1 METTTLKNLLSENNS
16 YGINGITIPRIQR
29 AYAQGR
35 SDAHAVKTRERFLSA
50 IHAGLINDGLTLDF
64 IYGHIQNGQ
73 LIPLDGQ
80 QRLTTLWL
88 LHWYADK
95 KESINDK
102 RLAKFSYNTRYSARD
117 FLIKLVNYKPTWET
131 RLSDEIK
138 NEGWFPM
145 DWINDPTV
153 RGMLTMLD
161 EIQKRFADIDDLW
174 NKLDKINFYFRDI
187 EEMELTDD
195 IYIKMNSRGKP
206 LTDFEHFKAELL
218 KIIRSE
224 NGDETTAKRIGLK
237 IDREWTDLL
246 WIYRDKDNLVDSRFL
261 NFFRIISL
269 ILIYKSDL
277 SSLNFDLEDDFSLLE
292 RLYKNQP
299 QNVEF
304 LEQAFDCMVNIQN
317 KPLLSNSLPPNSIDD
332 FFNSYLSA
340 NNYESGKVV
349 VSQQITDLNIFKGVL
364 TGTAL
369 RRNTPYWLIML
380 YSFLVYLMNYD
391 KIKETDFRR
400 RLRVVVNLLKNSRN
414 EVVDN
419 PNGDAGNRMPA
430 NLCQVEHIILSGKI
444 ATSIKI
450 DNDVRQ
456 NFNVIQMDEERQKLQ
471 FTNEHPEH
479 SKDLFQLEDYY
490 LIQGR
495 TDIVG
500 YENTHLYQRFIQVFN
515 TCSRDAID
523 CAMLAT
529 SDYSQRLNNWC
540 IQLGSGDQNEI
551 GDKAWFAL
559 FHPTGKNPDFN
570 KTKDSLRALLRI
582 DITTDITIDNN
593 YLQEKIDT
601 YLAECKTKNQYDWRY
616 YYISYP
622 CFRPSRYGKYTMY
635 EDQPYA
641 LVALFTEK
649 RESSNAYQCML
660 KALIENQAVANSAEW
675 YDIRALSYRKG
686 LLTCENSAFVS
697 YSLND
702 DKERARFSIPQNK
715 EGIDTVDRIQYFKD
729 NRKDNNYWIYQ

>member
-1 METTTLKNLLSENNS
+1 MKTTTLKNLISENNP
-16 YGINGITIPRIQR
+16 YGISGITIPRIQR

-35 SDAHAVKTRERFLSA
+35 SDTHAVKTRERFLSA
-50 IHAGLINDGLTLDF
+50 IQAGLMNNGLTLDF
-64 IYGHIQNGQ
+64 IYGNIQNGQ

-95 KESINDK
+95 KEDINDK
-102 RLAKFSYNTRYSARD
+102 RLARFSYNTRYSARD
-117 FLIKLVNYKPTWET
+117 FLTKLVNYKPTLKK
-131 RLSDEIK
+131 RLSDEIR

-145 DWINDPTV
+145 EWINDPTV

-161 EIQKRFADIDDLW
+161 EIQERFSDTDDIW

-187 EEMELTDD
+187 EEMKLTDD

-224 NGDETTAKRIGLK
+224 NNDETAAKRIGLK

-246 WIYRDKDNLVDSRFL
+246 WPYRDKYNLVDDSFL
-261 NFFRIISL
+261 NFFRMISL
-269 ILIYKSDL
+269 ILIYKSDQ
-277 SSLNFDLEDDFSLLE
+277 SSSEFNLKDDFSLLD

-299 QNVEF
+299 DNVAF
-304 LEQAFDCMVNIQN
+304 LESAFDCMVNIQRKTQLFTPSTTN
-317 KPLLSNSLPPNSIDD
+317 PIGD
-332 FFNSYLSA
+332 FFSFYLSEDH
-340 NNYESGKVV
+340 YDPEKVV
-349 VSQQITDLNIFKGVL
+349 VPQQISNLDIFKEVL
-364 TGTAL
+364 NGTAL
-369 RRNTPYWLIML
+369 NRNTPYWLIML
-380 YSFLVYLMNYD
+380 YSFMLYLMKND
-391 KIKETDFRR
+391 SIKELDFRR

-430 NLCQVEHIILSGKI
+430 NLLQVKNIILSGEI
-444 ATSIKI
+444 ADSIII

-456 NFNVIQMDEERQKLQ
+456 NFNVIQMEEERQKLQ
-471 FTNEHPEH
+471 FTKEHPEH
-479 SKDLFQLEDYY
+479 SAGLFQLEDYY
-490 LIQGR
+490 LLQGR
-495 TDIVG
+495 TDVIG
-500 YENTHLYQRFIQVFN
+500 YKNTHLYQRFIHVFD
-515 TCSRDAID
+515 TCSRDMID

-529 SDYSQRLNNWC
+529 SDYSQRINYWC
-540 IQLGSGDQNEI
+540 IQLGSGSQDEI
-551 GDKAWFAL
+551 GNKAWYAL
-559 FHPTGKNPDFN
+559 FHPTGKNADFD
-570 KTKDSLRALLRI
+570 KTKKSLRSLLE
-582 DITTDITIDNN
+582 TDVKIDNK
-593 YLQEKIDT
+593 YLQDRINT
-601 YLAECKTKNQYDWRY
+601 YLSECRTKNQYDWRY
-616 YYISYP
+616 YYIAYS
-622 CFRPSRYGKYTMY
+622 CFRSWRYGKYTMY
-635 EDQPYA
+635 DDQPYA
-641 LVALFTEK
+641 LVALFSEK

-660 KALIENQAVANSAEW
+660 KALIENKAVANSVEW

-686 LLTCENSAFVS
+686 LLTCENNAFVS

-729 NRKDNNYWIYQ
+729 YRKDNNCWIYR

>member
-1 METTTLKNLLSENNS
+1 METTTLKNLLSENNP
-16 YGINGITIPRIQR
+16 YGISGITIPRIQR

-50 IHAGLINDGLTLDF
+50 IHAGLINNGLTLDF
-64 IYGHIQNGQ
+64 IYGNIQNGQ

-102 RLAKFSYNTRYSARD
+102 RLARFSYNTRYSARD
-117 FLIKLVNYKPTWET
+117 FLIKLVNYEPSLET
-131 RLSDEIK
+131 RLSDEIR

-145 DWINDPTV
+145 EWINDPTV

-224 NGDETTAKRIGLK
+224 NNDEAASKRIGLK

-246 WIYRDKDNLVDSRFL
+246 WVYRDEYNLVDNRFL

-269 ILIYKSDL
+269 ILIYKSDR
-277 SSLNFDLEDDFSLLE
+277 SSSEFDLKDDFSLLD

-299 QNVEF
+299 NNVAF
-304 LEQAFDCMVNIQN
+304 LELAFDCMVNIQN
-317 KPLLSNSLPPNSIDD
+317 KTLISNSSITNPIGD
-332 FFNSYLSA
+332 FFGSFLSSGHH
-340 NNYESGKVV
+340 EHGKVV
-349 VSQQITDLNIFKGVL
+349 APQQITNLDILEEVLNGK
-364 TGTAL
+364 AL
-369 RRNTPYWLIML
+369 KTNTLYWIIML
-380 YSFLVYLMNYD
+380 YSFLLYLMKYD
-391 KIKETDFRR
+391 TIKEIDFRR

-414 EVVDN
+414 EVVDT

-430 NLCQVEHIILSGKI
+430 NLRQVENIILSGEI
-444 ATSIKI
+444 SDCITI
-450 DNDVRQ
+450 DNDKRQ
-456 NFNVIQMDEERQKLQ
+456 NFNVIQMEEERQKLQ

-479 SKDLFQLEDYY
+479 SANLFQLEDYH
-490 LIQGR
+490 LLQGR

-500 YENTHLYQRFIQVFN
+500 YENTHLYQRFINVFD
-515 TCSRDAID
+515 TCSRDMID

-529 SDYSQRLNNWC
+529 YDYSQRLNNWC
-540 IQLGSGDQNEI
+540 IQLGSGSQDEI
-551 GDKAWFAL
+551 GDKAWYAL
-559 FHPTGKNPDFN
+559 FHPTGKITDFN
-570 KTKDSLRALLRI
+570 KTKKSLRSLLEADVEIDDKYLQDRI
-582 DITTDITIDNN
+582 DA
-593 YLQEKIDT
+593 YLS
-601 YLAECKTKNQYDWRY
+601 ECRTKNQYDWRY
-616 YYISYP
+616 YYIEYP
-622 CFRPSRYGKYTMY
+622 CFRPRRYGKYTMY
-635 EDQPYA
+635 DDQPYA
-641 LVALFTEK
+641 LVALFSEK

-660 KALIENQAVANSAEW
+660 QALIEDKAVASSVERC
-675 YDIRALSYRKG
+675 DIRAISYRKG

-729 NRKDNNYWIYQ
+729 NRKDNNCWIYQ

>member
-1 METTTLKNLLSENNS
+1 METTTLKNLISENNS
-16 YGINGITIPRIQR
+16 FGISGITIPRIQR

-35 SDAHAVKTRERFLSA
+35 SDAHALKTRDRFLSA
-50 IHAGLINDGLTLDF
+50 IHDGLINNGLTLDF
-64 IYGHIQNGQ
+64 IYGNIQNGH

-88 LHWYADK
+88 LHWYVDK
-95 KESINDK
+95 KENINDK
-102 RLAKFSYNTRYSARD
+102 QLARFSYNTRYSARD
-117 FLIKLVNYKPTWET
+117 FLIKLVNYKPTLET
-131 RLSDEIK
+131 RLSDEIR

-145 DWINDPTV
+145 EWINDPTV

-224 NGDETTAKRIGLK
+224 NNDDAASKRIGLK

-246 WIYRDKDNLVDSRFL
+246 WVYRDEYNLVDDSFL
-261 NFFRIISL
+261 NFFRMISL
-269 ILIYKSDL
+269 ILIYKSDR
-277 SSLNFDLEDDFSLLE
+277 SSSEFDLKDDFSLLD

-299 QNVEF
+299 DNVAFFE
-304 LEQAFDCMVNIQN
+304 LAFDCMVNIQN
-317 KPLLSNSLPPNSIDD
+317 KTLISNSSITNPIGE
-332 FFNSYLSA
+332 FFGSYLSTDHHQQ
-340 NNYESGKVV
+340 GKVV
-349 VSQQITDLNIFKGVL
+349 APQQITNLNILEEVL
-364 TGTAL
+364 SGAAL
-369 RRNTPYWLIML
+369 NRNTPYWLIML
-380 YSFLVYLMNYD
+380 YSFILYLMKYD
-391 KIKETDFRR
+391 TINEIDFRR

-414 EVVDN
+414 EIIDT
-419 PNGDAGNRMPA
+419 PNSDAGNRMPA
-430 NLCQVEHIILSGKI
+430 NLRQVENIILSGEI
-444 ATSIKI
+444 ADRIMI

-456 NFNVIQMDEERQKLQ
+456 NFNVIQMEEERQKLQ
-471 FTNEHPEH
+471 FTKEHPEH
-479 SKDLFQLEDYY
+479 SADLFQLEDYY

-495 TDIVG
+495 TDVVG

-540 IQLGSGDQNEI
+540 IQLGSGNQDEI
-551 GDKAWFAL
+551 GYKAWYTL
-559 FHPTGKNPDFN
+559 FHPTGKITDFN
-570 KTKDSLRALLRI
+570 KTKKSLRSLLETDVKIDDKYLHNRI
-582 DITTDITIDNN
+582 DA
-593 YLQEKIDT
+593 YLS
-601 YLAECKTKNQYDWRY
+601 ECKTKNQYDWRY
-616 YYISYP
+616 YYIAYP
-622 CFRPSRYGKYTMY
+622 CFRPCRYGKYTMY
-635 EDQPYA
+635 DDQPYA
-641 LVALFTEK
+641 LVALFSEK

-660 KALIENQAVANSAEW
+660 RALIEDKAVASSIERC
-675 YDIRALSYRKG
+675 DIRAISYRTG

-697 YSLND
+697 YSLNN

-729 NRKDNNYWIYQ
+729 NRKDNNCWISID

>member
-1 METTTLKNLLSENNS
+1 METTTLKNLLSENNP
-16 YGINGITIPRIQR
+16 YGISGITIPRIQR

-50 IHAGLINDGLTLDF
+50 IHNGLINNGLTLDF
-64 IYGHIQNGQ
+64 IYGNIQNGQ

-102 RLAKFSYNTRYSARD
+102 RLARFSYNTRYSARD
-117 FLIKLVNYKPTWET
+117 FLIKLVNYKPSLET
-131 RLSDEIK
+131 RLSDEIR

-145 DWINDPTV
+145 EWINDPTV

-224 NGDETTAKRIGLK
+224 NNDEAASKRIGLK

-246 WIYRDKDNLVDSRFL
+246 WVYRDEYNLVDNRFL

-269 ILIYKSDL
+269 ILIYKSDR
-277 SSLNFDLEDDFSLLE
+277 SSSEFDLKDDFSLLD

-299 QNVEF
+299 NNVAF
-304 LEQAFDCMVNIQN
+304 LELAFDCMVNIQN
-317 KPLLSNSLPPNSIDD
+317 KTLISNSSITNPIGD
-332 FFNSYLSA
+332 FFGSFLSSGHH
-340 NNYESGKVV
+340 EHGKVV
-349 VSQQITDLNIFKGVL
+349 APQQITNLDILEEVLNGK
-364 TGTAL
+364 AL
-369 RRNTPYWLIML
+369 KTNTLYWIIML
-380 YSFLVYLMNYD
+380 YSFLLYLMKYD
-391 KIKETDFRR
+391 TIKEIDFRR

-414 EVVDN
+414 EVVDT

-430 NLCQVEHIILSGKI
+430 NLRQVENIILSGEI
-444 ATSIKI
+444 SDCITI
-450 DNDVRQ
+450 DNDKRQ
-456 NFNVIQMDEERQKLQ
+456 NFNVIQMEEERQKLQ

-479 SKDLFQLEDYY
+479 SANLFQLEDYH
-490 LIQGR
+490 LLQGR

-500 YENTHLYQRFIQVFN
+500 YENTHLYQRFINVFD
-515 TCSRDAID
+515 TCSRDMID

-529 SDYSQRLNNWC
+529 YDYSQRLNNWC
-540 IQLGSGDQNEI
+540 IQLGSGSQDEI
-551 GDKAWFAL
+551 GDKAWYAL
-559 FHPTGKNPDFN
+559 FHPTGKITDFN
-570 KTKDSLRALLRI
+570 KTKKSLRSLLEADVEIDDKYLQDRI
-582 DITTDITIDNN
+582 DA
-593 YLQEKIDT
+593 YLS
-601 YLAECKTKNQYDWRY
+601 ECRTKNQYDWRY
-616 YYISYP
+616 YYIEYP
-622 CFRPSRYGKYTMY
+622 CFRPRRYGKYTMY
-635 EDQPYA
+635 DDQPYA
-641 LVALFTEK
+641 LVALFSEK

-660 KALIENQAVANSAEW
+660 QALIEDKAVASSVERC
-675 YDIRALSYRKG
+675 DIRAISYRKG

-729 NRKDNNYWIYQ
+729 NRKDNNCWIYQ